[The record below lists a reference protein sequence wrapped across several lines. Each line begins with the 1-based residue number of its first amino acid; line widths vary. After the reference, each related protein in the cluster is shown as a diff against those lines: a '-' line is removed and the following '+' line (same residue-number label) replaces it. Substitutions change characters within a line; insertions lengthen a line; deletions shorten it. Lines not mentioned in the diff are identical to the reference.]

1 MQRPNVEKMREQY
14 SQYFMG
20 GKPITVNLK
29 DDIYS
34 LFDYIDELE
43 KEKENQPKRPNV
55 EYAKLIAEYIHPFK
69 ENFVLDL
76 CNYIEFLEKENQPNT
91 NKRPDIEDIR
101 LMVKTEKLRQ
111 KCGSIITYEDWAKT
125 ATKLCDHIEYLEKQL
140 EISENKANAISNAW
154 MKDHFTRIIDH

>member
-76 CNYIEFLEKENQPNT
+76 CNYIEHLEKESVALKHNIDCYTQRIEFLEKENQPLKPFSN
-91 NKRPDIEDIR
+91 NSYYQKGYAEGLKFGYKLGRED
-101 LMVKTEKLRQ
+101 
-111 KCGSIITYEDWAKT
+111 G
-125 ATKLCDHIEYLEKQL
+125 
-140 EISENKANAISNAW
+140 
-154 MKDHFTRIIDH
+154 